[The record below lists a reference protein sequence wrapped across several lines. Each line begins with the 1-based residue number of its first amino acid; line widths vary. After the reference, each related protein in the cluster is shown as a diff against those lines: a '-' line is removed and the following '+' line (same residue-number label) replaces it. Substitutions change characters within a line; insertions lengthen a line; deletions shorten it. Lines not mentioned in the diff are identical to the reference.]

1 MNRAT
6 VSGTTRRCCASARRS
21 ISISRVSF
29 LEASRSRA
37 FWHIARNCRTS
48 RMVRLSRSRRVS
60 VTLQKYSDFVPTSP
74 TTQVSG
80 PFPACPADA
89 GRARTVCTRIG
100 SQKCGPMSIWPSR
113 RDGWLLV
120 WVTSSSMVAWLLNPL
135 LLVFERAAQFKGGR
149 CLSARES
156 RRGTARPALWAK
168 SSSAGRHEPAS

>member
-37 FWHIARNCRTS
+37 FWQIARNCRTS

-80 PFPACPADA
+80 PL
-89 GRARTVCTRIG
+89 ARTVSTRIG
-100 SQKCGPMSIWPSR
+100 SRKCGPMSIWPSR